1 MAAAALINLAMS
13 AVFGYCVPHV
23 SDGAIAQAFPA
34 DLLQPLTEAEKVDLL
49 GEGGFRGHFWQVKT
63 DDGVLAVSVED
74 GYCRVIS
81 GTGNSGAALTA
92 FREAL
97 QKAGGHEGFPNP
109 RAGEESLPSDGWI
122 AIGERKNI
130 IVVFMLTDE
139 NAQGFST
146 SAFLIENRKRN

>member
-23 SDGAIAQAFPA
+23 SDGAIAQGFPVE
-34 DLLQPLTEAEKVDLL
+34 LLQPISDAEKVELL
-49 GEGGFRGHFWQVKT
+49 GEGGFRGTYWQVKT
-63 DDGVLAVSVED
+63 DDGILAVSMEN
-74 GYCRVIS
+74 GYCRVVS
-81 GTGNSGAALTA
+81 GTGRAGTALTA

-97 QKAGGHEGFPNP
+97 QKAGGHEGFPNTP
-109 RAGEESLPSDGWI
+109 AGVEPLPSDGWI

-130 IVVFMLTDE
+130 IVVFMWTDE

-146 SAFLIENRKRN
+146 SAFLVEKKRK